1 MLNTTHNKAA
11 LDKDIKP
18 DKEDLCATPYKAN
31 DFMSLQDIVKYMAQ
45 GSKIELLRVDR
56 LLVRS
61 QPFDKI
67 TDSFS
72 KL

>member
-1 MLNTTHNKAA
+1 MLNTMHNNAA
-11 LDKDIKP
+11 TDTDIKP
-18 DKEDLCATPYKAN
+18 DKESLCATPHEAN
-31 DFMSLQDIVKYMAQ
+31 DFMSLQEIVKYMAQ